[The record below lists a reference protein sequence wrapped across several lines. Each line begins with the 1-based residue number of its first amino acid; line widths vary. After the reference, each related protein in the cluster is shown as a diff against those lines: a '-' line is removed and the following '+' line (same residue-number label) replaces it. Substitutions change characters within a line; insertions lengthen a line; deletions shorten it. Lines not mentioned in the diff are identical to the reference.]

1 MGQFDA
7 LLEPLTIKGLTIR
20 NRILST
26 GHAPGY
32 GLNGMPAERY
42 QLYQA
47 EKSRGGIGLDIF
59 GGVTTFTVDSP
70 AIEYNSL
77 YAGTDEIIPYFKQ
90 LADRV
95 HGYGGRLMVQ
105 LTHAGRKT
113 PWDMNPWLPPIAASR
128 VREPFHRTF
137 PKSMEDFDFPRIIE
151 AYGQAARR
159 CRDGGLD
166 GLQISCGWHN
176 LLDTFLSPSAN
187 KRTDE
192 YGGSLENRC
201 RFSLEAF
208 AEVRRVVGDEFI
220 VGVRMSADE
229 MLEGGLSQ
237 ENCIEVGRIFAASGM
252 IDFFDVTG
260 NLAWDSSTHS
270 LAMATMEIP
279 PAPYLYLGSVFKRE
293 LDVVVFHGLRIAELE
308 VANRAI
314 AEGHVDMVGMT
325 RAHIADPH
333 IVKKLTE
340 GRQEDI
346 RQCVGAS
353 WCIDRAFL
361 QDTLCIQNAATG
373 REATIPHEV
382 PRSDGP
388 KRKVVIVGAG
398 PGGLEAARVS
408 AERDHEVVLFERDD
422 GVGGQIN
429 IAALAPKCDSL
440 SGIVRWLD
448 GQVRKLNVDLRLGT
462 DAGAE
467 AVLAESPDVVIIAT
481 GADPD
486 VGDFLGSELAVTAW
500 DVLAGQ
506 VEPGESVLVYD
517 DDGREPGLSAAV
529 FLAERGSRVELATP
543 DPQAAEEIGVNN
555 IGARK
560 RALYGA
566 GVVISPDLRMRQ
578 VYREGNKLVAVFRN
592 TFTAEEEERAVDQ
605 IVATHGTIPRGGLYD
620 ELRERSRN
628 RGQIDLEGMAAGS
641 PTPIVTNPSGAFELY
656 RVGDAVASRNIHA
669 AIYDS
674 IRICKGL

>member
-7 LLEPLTIKGLTIR
+7 LLEPITIRSTTIR

-32 GLNGMPAERY
+32 GAGGVPAERY
-42 QLYQA
+42 QLYHE
-47 EKSRGGIGLDIF
+47 EKARGGIGLTIF
-59 GGVTTFTVDSP
+59 GGTTTFAVDSP

-77 YAGTDEIIPYFKQ
+77 YAGTDDIIPYFKQ
-90 LADRV
+90 FADRV
-95 HGYGGRLMVQ
+95 HQHGARLMCQ
-105 LTHAGRKT
+105 LGHTGRKM
-113 PWDMNPWLPPIAASR
+113 PWDMNPWLPPIAPSR

-137 PKSMEDFDFPRIIE
+137 PKPMEDFDFPRIIE
-151 AYGQAARR
+151 GYGKAARR

-166 GLQISCGWHN
+166 GCQIQCGWQN
-176 LLDTFLSPSAN
+176 LVDSFISPAAN
-187 KRTDE
+187 ERTDE

-201 RFSLEAF
+201 RFALEIF
-208 AEVRRVVGDEFI
+208 AEVRRQVGDEFA

-237 ENCIEVGRIFAASGM
+237 EDCIEVGRIFATTGM
-252 IDFFDVTG
+252 VDFFDVTA
-260 NLAWDSSTHS
+260 NLAWDVPTIS
-270 LAMATMEIP
+270 LAMASMELP
-279 PAPYLYLGSVFKRE
+279 PAPYLHLGSVFKRE
-293 LDVVVFHGLRIAELE
+293 LGVVVFHGARIAELE
-308 VANRAI
+308 VANQAI

-353 WCIDRAFL
+353 LCIDRAFL
-361 QDTLCIQNAATG
+361 HDTLCIQNAATG
-373 REATIPHEV
+373 REATMPHVIEK
-382 PRSDGP
+382 SDGP
-388 KRKVVIVGAG
+388 ARKVVIVGAG

-408 AERDHEVVLFERDD
+408 AERGHDVVLFERDD
-422 GVGGQIN
+422 RVGGQIN
-429 IAALAPKCDSL
+429 IAALAPKRDSL

-448 GQVRKLNVDLRLGT
+448 GQVRKLGVDLRLGT

-467 AVLAESPDVVIIAT
+467 AVLAESPDAVILAT

-486 VGDFLGSELAVTAW
+486 VGDFPGSELAVTAW

-506 VEPGESVLVYD
+506 VEPGETVLIYD
-517 DDGREPGLSAAV
+517 DDGRESAPSAAA
-529 FLAERGSRVELATP
+529 FLGQRGSRVELATP
-543 DPQAAEEIGVNN
+543 DPQAAEEIGMINTGVQ
-555 IGARK
+555 K

-566 GVVISPDLRMRQ
+566 GAVLSPDLRMRQ
-578 VYREGNKLVAVFRN
+578 IYREGNKLVAVFRN

-605 IVATHGTIPRGGLYD
+605 IVATHGTIPRDGLYD

-628 RGQIDLEGMAAGS
+628 RGQIDLDGMAAGA
-641 PTPIVTNPSGAFELY
+641 PKPIVTNPSGAFELY

-674 IRICKGL
+674 LRICKGL

>member
-32 GLNGMPAERY
+32 AAGGMPAERY
-42 QLYQA
+42 QLYHG

-77 YAGTDEIIPYFKQ
+77 YAGTDDIIPYFKQ
-90 LADRV
+90 FADRV
-95 HGYGGRLMVQ
+95 HQHGGRLMCQ
-105 LTHAGRKT
+105 LTHTGRKM
-113 PWDMNPWLPPIAASR
+113 PWDMNPWLPAIAASR

-137 PKSMEDFDFPRIIE
+137 PKPMEDFDFPRIIE

-166 GLQISCGWHN
+166 GCQIQCGWHN

-192 YGGSLENRC
+192 YGGTLANRC
-201 RFSLEAF
+201 RFSLEIF

-237 ENCIEVGRIFAASGM
+237 EDCIEVGRIFAATGM
-252 IDFFDVTG
+252 IDFFDVTA
-260 NLAWDSSTHS
+260 NLAWDSSTIS
-270 LAMATMEIP
+270 LSMATMELP
-279 PAPYLYLGSVFKRE
+279 PAPYLHLGSVFKRE
-293 LDVVVFHGLRIAELE
+293 LDVVVFHGARIAELE
-308 VANRAI
+308 VANQAI
-314 AEGHVDMVGMT
+314 ADGHVDMVGMT

-340 GRQEDI
+340 GRAEDI

-361 QDTLCIQNAATG
+361 LDTLCIHNAATG
-373 REATIPHEV
+373 REATMPHVVEA
-382 PRSDGP
+382 SSGP
-388 KRKVVIVGAG
+388 ARKVVIVGAG

-408 AERDHEVVLFERDD
+408 AERGHDVVLFERDER
-422 GVGGQIN
+422 VGGQIN
-429 IAALAPKCDSL
+429 IAALAPKRDSL

-448 GQVRKLNVDLRLGT
+448 GQVRKLGVDLRLGVE
-462 DAGAE
+462 AGAE
-467 AVLAESPDVVIIAT
+467 AVLAEAPDVVVIAT
-481 GADPD
+481 GGDPD
-486 VGDFLGSELAVTAW
+486 LGDFTGSELAVSPW
-500 DVLAGQ
+500 DVLAGK
-506 VEPGESVLVYD
+506 VEPGETVLVYD
-517 DDGREPGLSAAV
+517 DDGREPGPSAAV

-555 IGARK
+555 IGVRK

-578 VYREGNKLVAVFRN
+578 IYREGNKLVAVFRN
-592 TFTAEEEERAVDQ
+592 TFTAGEEERAVDQ
-605 IVATHGTIPRGGLYD
+605 IVAAHGTIPRDGLYA

-628 RGQIDLEGMAAGS
+628 RGQIDLDGMAAGT
-641 PTPIVTNPSGAFELY
+641 PEPIVTNPGGAFELY

-674 IRICKGL
+674 LRICKAL